1 MAAARNVTDEEI
13 LEAMLRDPS
22 PTRVARK
29 LGIGRETVRR
39 RLQAPEMAEALA
51 THRRAAL
58 DAVGGALVE
67 ASAQAVRTL
76 RRLMRKSSPQDSVQL
91 GAATSVLK
99 FATAINKTD
108 QEREERDDVW
118 DDAPTFRPRLIK
130 GGGGDGDPSPA

>member
-1 MAAARNVTDEEI
+1 MAKAAVTDEAI

-39 RLQAPEMAEALA
+39 RLQAPEMSEALA
-51 THRRAAL
+51 SHRRAAL

-67 ASAQAVRTL
+67 ASGQAVRTL
-76 RRLMRKSSPQDSVQL
+76 RRLMRSSSPQDSVQL

-99 FATAINKTD
+99 FATAIGKAD
-108 QEREERDDVW
+108 QDREERDDVW
-118 DDAPTFRPRLIK
+118 DAAPEFKPRLIR
-130 GGGGDGDPSPA
+130 GGGDGDPSPA